1 MSPNKEVCKKLNLV
15 WGLNAVLVDDFND
28 SEDMLK
34 EIVEKFG
41 LPDKSKAIRCLLD
54 YVAEDGEWEEIFD
67 TVRCNHC

>member
-1 MSPNKEVCKKLNLV
+1 MAKDKITVSFEIHS
-15 WGLNAVLVDDFND
+15 D
-28 SEDMLK
+28 SGDMLK
-34 EIVEKFG
+34 EIVKKFD

>member
-1 MSPNKEVCKKLNLV
+1 MAKDKITVSFEIHC
-15 WGLNAVLVDDFND
+15 D

-34 EIVEKFG
+34 EIVEKFD

>member
-1 MSPNKEVCKKLNLV
+1 MCSERGVNSMAKDKITVSFEIHS
-15 WGLNAVLVDDFND
+15 D

-34 EIVEKFG
+34 EIVEKFD